1 MPTVDPFDVEYTF
14 GHPQVYLTQIEAA
27 RLAIVKSR
35 LGDDRQARLAVEW
48 PPTEPADDTQ
58 ADTDIRERWSARL
71 ESPSADA
78 GSSS

>member
-1 MPTVDPFDVEYTF
+1 MSTVDPFDVEYTF

-35 LGDDRQARLAVEW
+35 LGDNRQARLAVEW
-48 PPTEPADDTQ
+48 PPTEQTDEAQDDM
-58 ADTDIRERWSARL
+58 DIREWWFARL